1 MQARQPRNR
10 FRPTIRRGLLIA
22 ALLLLTG
29 AAFQPSASAQDAPP
43 TAKPKPVAVGD
54 DAPAIKAQTH
64 AGATFELASLKGKRP
79 ALIAFFPRA
88 FTPG

>member
-1 MQARQPRNR
+1 MQARRPLLR
-10 FRPTIRRGLLIA
+10 FGLRLIA
-22 ALLLLTG
+22 ALLLLTSAG
-29 AAFQPSASAQDAPP
+29 SQPLASAQDAPQVP
-43 TAKPKPVAVGD
+43 EAAKPKPVAVGD

-64 AGATFELASLKGKRP
+64 TGAPFELASLKGKRA